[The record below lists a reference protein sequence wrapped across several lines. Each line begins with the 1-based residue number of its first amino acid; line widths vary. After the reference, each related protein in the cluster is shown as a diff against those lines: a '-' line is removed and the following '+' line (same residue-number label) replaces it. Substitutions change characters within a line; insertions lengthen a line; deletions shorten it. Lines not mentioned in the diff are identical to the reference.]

1 MENLGAKLYFQS
13 EKSDCRWVRSRAVQS
28 DLSERESLISQ
39 AGVFHWIS
47 LRVPENHYSWLEIL
61 FLCFK
66 FSFSPLFLFFSP
78 LPLNF
83 WSWAAKRWE
92 LLVSRR
98 HGRFSNGFHVFWNSL
113 HLADLFSRNSW
124 IPPLFLFAVMKTRFA
139 ALGEGRGAEESKAG
153 KQKMNLFWLYLYFI
167 LPS

>member
-1 MENLGAKLYFQS
+1 MKNLTVGESVPGLSSLTYLKGNHLSARQVFFTGFHSGSLKIITHDW
-13 EKSDCRWVRSRAVQS
+13 KSCSCV
-28 DLSERESLISQ
+28 LN
-39 AGVFHWIS
+39 F
-47 LRVPENHYSWLEIL
+47 P
-61 FLCFK
+61 F
-66 FSFSPLFLFFSP
+66 PLFFFFFPP

-139 ALGEGRGAEESKAG
+139 ALGEGRGAEESEAG